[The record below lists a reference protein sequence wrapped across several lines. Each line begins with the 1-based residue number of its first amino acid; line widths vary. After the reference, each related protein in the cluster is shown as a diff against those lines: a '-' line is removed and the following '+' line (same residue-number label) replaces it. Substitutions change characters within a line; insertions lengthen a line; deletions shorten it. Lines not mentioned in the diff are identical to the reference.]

1 MKEFIKKIM
10 AQFTIE
16 SMTGGASF
24 DISEFSLRLSDDFNI
39 AHFQAQGGQYAL
51 YAKKFILVDTVEPQS
66 PAGIVSTAI
75 KDNIQNGI
83 TSGMFY
89 QNAVMKHLVT
99 LSEIEL
105 LSSHIAMLTAHSI
118 LKDVEDINNIPN
130 EIKRNYFSPEAV
142 AIPMGFYVATVCV
155 GNTYYNAES
164 FNEIFAKA
172 WHNYYETAMAKLMM
186 IRMAGNTWKSQFAGC
201 LFDC

>member
-1 MKEFIKKIM
+1 MKEFVKYLM
-10 AQFTIE
+10 GQFTIE
-16 SMTGGASF
+16 SMSGGLSF
-24 DISEFSLRLSDDFNI
+24 DLSEFNLKLDDDVYVASL
-39 AHFQAQGGQYAL
+39 QAQGGHYAL
-51 YAKKFILVDTVEPQS
+51 YAKKFILVDIVEPLS
-66 PAGIVSTAI
+66 SAGMVSASI
-75 KDNIQNGI
+75 KENVQKGI
-83 TSGMFY
+83 STGTFY
-89 QNAVMKHLVT
+89 QNAIMKHLLT
-99 LSEIEL
+99 LSEMEL